1 MNSVLLTQYDGS
13 ILGPIAK
20 VLGWLLS
27 GIFFCIEKI
36 GFPNV
41 AFAIFLFTLIIYLL
55 LLPLTIKQQKFSKLS
70 AKMNPEIQAIQAK
83 YKGKKDQDSMA
94 RMNEETQAVYKK
106 YGVSPSGS
114 CVYMIIQMPILF
126 ALYRVIYN
134 IPAYVSSVKDAFYPV
149 VNELINK
156 TGVLEF
162 MNNTENF
169 KAANQFSKAFSSESY
184 TAALSNGINSLS
196 VDQLDKVKNV
206 FIDVLNMAST
216 SEWNNLASVYPDMS
230 DKINLALTNLNRY
243 YNLFGLNI
251 ANSPKYYVMDMFK
264 NKGSIL
270 LGILAI
276 LIPVLSAITQWLN
289 TKLMPQQAAS
299 GNEQQDAMAASMKSM
314 NVMMPIMSMIFCYT
328 LPIGLG
334 IYWIAG
340 AVVRGVQQVFVN
352 KHIDKIDIDALVA
365 QNQEKLKK
373 DLEKKG
379 VKGDVIKSNASLS
392 TKAMTEPKKSS
403 MSKEEREEAIRK
415 STEYYNKGV
424 KPNSLAAKAN
434 MVKQYNE
441 KNNKN

>member
-1 MNSVLLTQYDGS
+1 LNSVLLTQYDGAF
-13 ILGPIAK
+13 LGPIAK

-36 GFPNV
+36 NFPNV
-41 AFAIFLFTLIIYLL
+41 AFAIFLFTVVIYLL

-83 YKGKKDQDSMA
+83 YKGKKDQDSMT

-114 CVYMIIQMPILF
+114 CIQLVIQMPILF

-134 IPAYVSSVKDAFYPV
+134 IPAYVGSVKSAFDPV

-156 TGVLEF
+156 TGSF
-162 MNNTENF
+162 DFIQNKDNF
-169 KAANQFSKAFSSESY
+169 SVANQFTKEFANEAFTSAAQNGVSSLTPE
-184 TAALSNGINSLS
+184 NVS
-196 VDQLDKVKNV
+196 VVKNI
-206 FIDVLNMAST
+206 FIDVLNRAST
-216 SEWNNLASVYPDMS
+216 SEWDNIIANYPDMS
-230 DKINLALTNLNRY
+230 DKVHTTLSNLDRY

-251 ANSPKYYVMDMFK
+251 ANSPKYYIMDMFQ
-264 NKGSIL
+264 NKGSIG

-276 LIPVLSAITQWLN
+276 LIPLLAALTQWLN
-289 TKLMPQQAAS
+289 TKLMPQTQAS
-299 GNEQQDAMAASMKSM
+299 GNSQQDAMAASMKSM
-314 NVMMPIMSMIFCYT
+314 NVMMPLMSMVFCFT

-340 AVVRGVQQVFVN
+340 AVVRGIQQVFVN
-352 KHIDKIDIDALVA
+352 KHIDKIDIDALVE
-365 QNQEKLKK
+365 QNQEKYKK
-373 DLEKKG
+373 KLEKKG
-379 VKGDVIKSNASLS
+379 VKGDVLKSNASIS
-392 TKAMTEPKKSS
+392 TKAMTDSRKSVVSKKD
-403 MSKEEREEAIRK
+403 RDEAIKK

-424 KPNSLAAKAN
+424 KPGSLAAKAN

-441 KNNKN
+441 KNTKN